1 MCRLIAYKNK
11 QMRNKGSYHVWSI
24 LQKFRGFKLICKHY
38 FMHKE
43 KKANIIIETNK
54 AISWVKSSIN
64 DGLNKQSNLLGKI
77 NPKCTLLPSP
87 NWFVFNPVFF
97 RVCRVC
103 SLLRCAK
110 LKQTAERCILFFFL
124 FYKKAKIIFL
134 LFMYTNKS
142 RPFTIPIIF
151 MTKRSCFHCW
161 KGNKSSLSSFKHSTK
176 CSLFIIIIKTTGQTY
191 GKNTLL
197 CLNM

>member
-1 MCRLIAYKNK
+1 MY
-11 QMRNKGSYHVWSI
+11 S
-24 LQKFRGFKLICKHY
+24 F
-38 FMHKE
+38 
-43 KKANIIIETNK
+43 T
-54 AISWVKSSIN
+54 
-64 DGLNKQSNLLGKI
+64 
-77 NPKCTLLPSP
+77 SP
-87 NWFVFNPVFF
+87 NWFVLNPVFC

-103 SLLRCAK
+103 SLLCCAK

-142 RPFTIPIIF
+142 RLFTIPIIF

-176 CSLFIIIIKTTGQTY
+176 CSLFIIIIKTTGQTWKKHTAQFKYVVKSVPYRREVMQNILFYVDIVRVKVNNILAFKYREY
-191 GKNTLL
+191 GNIWFCVEGETQHWFQFCFSLK
-197 CLNM
+197 

>member
-1 MCRLIAYKNK
+1 M
-11 QMRNKGSYHVWSI
+11 
-24 LQKFRGFKLICKHY
+24 
-38 FMHKE
+38 
-43 KKANIIIETNK
+43 NIIIETNK

-87 NWFVFNPVFF
+87 NWVVLNPVFF

-103 SLLRCAK
+103 SLLCCAK

-161 KGNKSSLSSFKHSTK
+161 KGNKSSLSSFKHSTFTMQPVHYHYK
-176 CSLFIIIIKTTGQTY
+176 INRSNIWKKHTAQFKYVVKSVLFSVITVPPWSYATHFVLCGYCK
-191 GKNTLL
+191 GK
-197 CLNM
+197 

>member
-1 MCRLIAYKNK
+1 MCRLISYKNK

-24 LQKFRGFKLICKHY
+24 LQKFRGFKLICKYY
-38 FMHKE
+38 FIHKVKKRR

-87 NWFVFNPVFF
+87 NWFVLNPVFS

-103 SLLRCAK
+103 SLLCCAK
-110 LKQTAERCILFFFL
+110 LKQTQKDAFYFLSYFTKKQRLFF
-124 FYKKAKIIFL
+124 L
-134 LFMYTNKS
+134 LWMYTNKS

-151 MTKRSCFHCW
+151 MHGRNHHIRLYTW
-161 KGNKSSLSSFKHSTK
+161 LSP
-176 CSLFIIIIKTTGQTY
+176 
-191 GKNTLL
+191 
-197 CLNM
+197 

>member
-1 MCRLIAYKNK
+1 MY
-11 QMRNKGSYHVWSI
+11 S
-24 LQKFRGFKLICKHY
+24 F
-38 FMHKE
+38 
-43 KKANIIIETNK
+43 T
-54 AISWVKSSIN
+54 
-64 DGLNKQSNLLGKI
+64 
-77 NPKCTLLPSP
+77 SP
-87 NWFVFNPVFF
+87 NWVVLNPVFS

-103 SLLRCAK
+103 SLLCCAK

-176 CSLFIIIIKTTGQTY
+176 CSLFIIIIKNNRSNIWKKHTAQFKYVVKSVLFSVITVPPWSYATHFVLCGY
-191 GKNTLL
+191 CKGK
-197 CLNM
+197 

>member
-24 LQKFRGFKLICKHY
+24 LQKFRGFKLICKYY
-38 FMHKE
+38 FMHKVKKKK

-64 DGLNKQSNLLGKI
+64 DGLNKQSHWLGKI
-77 NPKCTLLPSP
+77 NPKCSLFFYPAQI
-87 NWFVFNPVFF
+87 WFVLNPVLF
-97 RVCRVC
+97 RVSRVC
-103 SLLRCAK
+103 SLLCCAK

-124 FYKKAKIIFL
+124 FYKKAKIILL

-151 MTKRSCFHCW
+151 MTRDGYRNSVFYRSR
-161 KGNKSSLSSFKHSTK
+161 G
-176 CSLFIIIIKTTGQTY
+176 
-191 GKNTLL
+191 
-197 CLNM
+197 

>member
-1 MCRLIAYKNK
+1 MY
-11 QMRNKGSYHVWSI
+11 S
-24 LQKFRGFKLICKHY
+24 F
-38 FMHKE
+38 
-43 KKANIIIETNK
+43 T
-54 AISWVKSSIN
+54 
-64 DGLNKQSNLLGKI
+64 
-77 NPKCTLLPSP
+77 SP
-87 NWFVFNPVFF
+87 NWFVLNPVFS

-103 SLLRCAK
+103 SLLCCAK
-110 LKQTAERCILFFFL
+110 LKQTAESCIIFFFL

-161 KGNKSSLSSFKHSTK
+161 KRNKSSDCFSAACAHLSIPPNAA
-176 CSLFIIIIKTTGQTY
+176 CSFIIVKTTGQTY

>member
-24 LQKFRGFKLICKHY
+24 LQKFRGFKLICKYY
-38 FMHKE
+38 FMHKVK
-43 KKANIIIETNK
+43 KKANIIIEPNK

-87 NWFVFNPVFF
+87 NWVVLNPVFF

-103 SLLRCAK
+103 SLLCCAK

-142 RPFTIPIIF
+142 RPFTILIIF

-161 KGNKSSLSSFKHSTK
+161 KRNKSSDCSSDACAH
-176 CSLFIIIIKTTGQTY
+176 I
-191 GKNTLL
+191 
-197 CLNM
+197 